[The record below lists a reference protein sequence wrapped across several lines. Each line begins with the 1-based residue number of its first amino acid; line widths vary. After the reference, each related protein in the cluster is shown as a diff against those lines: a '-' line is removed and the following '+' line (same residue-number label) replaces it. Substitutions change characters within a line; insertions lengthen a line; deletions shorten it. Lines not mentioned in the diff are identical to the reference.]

1 MLGKEEDCLCRRAE
15 QSFIMSKKPRFVAC
29 VSSRM
34 HSEHIIKAA
43 KCMAD
48 EVGASLSVV
57 SVFSPGGA
65 DPEMLE
71 HLKHISHSLDA
82 ELTILY
88 SEKPV
93 LAVVDYVNHCRATDV
108 VVGQPSRT
116 QSSDFVPLLRAV
128 LPKVKV
134 TVIPPVAVSQ
144 QEGAQIVTL
153 LCGGLYQPVGEK
165 AE

>member
-1 MLGKEEDCLCRRAE
+1 M
-15 QSFIMSKKPRFVAC
+15 
-29 VSSRM
+29 
-34 HSEHIIKAA
+34 
-43 KCMAD
+43 
-48 EVGASLSVV
+48 
-57 SVFSPGGA
+57 
-65 DPEMLE
+65 
-71 HLKHISHSLDA
+71 
-82 ELTILY
+82 
-88 SEKPV
+88 

-108 VVGQPSRT
+108 VVGHPSRT